1 MKTLATFSEQYDE
14 FINGLEEKGI
24 PNPRVLVPLAGVLL
38 AAVLVLVAF
47 PDFLSQSLAGEQTV
61 LLSVK
66 DDSGKP
72 IPAASVQLIAGEAS
86 VGTKSTDTQGQV
98 TFKAP
103 GGKSLQA
110 KVSHEN
116 FDPFNGRVESG
127 KTITL
132 YAKTLLDSAK
142 TLRFQIQDEEES
154 PIDSASIS
162 VVFED
167 TTTRT
172 TFSNEFGEGTINA
185 LAGQTATITVTKE
198 GYQTKYKQ
206 FSSTDLESPITFSLQ
221 KKDTDETKD
230 KVNAVVLV
238 QDSEGN
244 PIEGAQVT
252 LTDPNTLNPLGTRTT
267 DWTGKA
273 LFNGITAGIDLD
285 VSASDPQNRYQ
296 TGTLS
301 GAVITEDPIEI
312 TLQAKEPEQ
321 TGLNVQIRD
330 ESGNPVPYA
339 TVTAYS
345 KVDHTFLN
353 SVETDEEGNANL
365 LIEDASAQ
373 ITVYKEGFL
382 PQRDRK
388 SVV

>member
-72 IPAASVQLIAGEAS
+72 IPTA
-86 VGTKSTDTQGQV
+86 
-98 TFKAP
+98 
-103 GGKSLQA
+103 
-110 KVSHEN
+110 
-116 FDPFNGRVESG
+116 
-127 KTITL
+127 
-132 YAKTLLDSAK
+132 
-142 TLRFQIQDEEES
+142 
-154 PIDSASIS
+154 SASIS

-167 TTTRT
+167 ATTRT

-330 ESGNPVPYA
+330 ESGNPA
-339 TVTAYS
+339 
-345 KVDHTFLN
+345 
-353 SVETDEEGNANL
+353 
-365 LIEDASAQ
+365 
-373 ITVYKEGFL
+373 
-382 PQRDRK
+382 
-388 SVV
+388 